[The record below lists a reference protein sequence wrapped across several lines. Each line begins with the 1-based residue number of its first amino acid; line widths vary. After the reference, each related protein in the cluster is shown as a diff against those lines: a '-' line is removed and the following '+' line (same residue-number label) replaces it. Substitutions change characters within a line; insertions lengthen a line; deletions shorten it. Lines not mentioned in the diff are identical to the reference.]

1 VAPGSAYISLATACL
16 ALYRE
21 QTDVLPDVMHPSV
34 QAVFDEVARAIAQI
48 VPIYARREADAP
60 REISQ
65 GELMDGRFVEGGR
78 ILVTSAG
85 SEIRGLVIRRADL
98 ATASRVLIMAGVTFP
113 YVKPLAGGPA
123 RGRGRK

>member
-16 ALYRE
+16 AIYRE
-21 QTDVLPDVMHPSV
+21 QTDILPDITHPAV
-34 QAVFDEVARAIAQI
+34 QAVLDDVARAIAQT
-48 VPIYARREADAP
+48 VPVYARRDADAP
-60 REISQ
+60 REISA
-65 GELMDGRFVEGGR
+65 GELMDGRFVEGGH
-78 ILVTSAG
+78 ILVTKAG

-113 YVKPLAGGPA
+113 YVKPLAGGRA